1 MKVQSPRRG
10 KKLASALLTAGV
22 VGATLVAPTSAVGA
36 QTATSCGTAPAGYNV
51 IESNARIIR
60 GTTGPDFICAGPGNN
75 IIRAMG
81 QDDIIFGGDGI
92 DVIFGGFGN
101 DTIDGGAGD
110 DRITAGSGLDTV
122 NAGPGN
128 DTVLA
133 GNGPDVVDG
142 GAGADQLTG
151 GNGNDTLSGGV
162 GNDRLIGNMG
172 LDTLIGNDGRDTL
185 QGGIGNDRII
195 GGNGHDNLN
204 GGDSDDVLFGGNGN
218 DLLQGGN
225 GEDQLTGGNGNDD
238 LRGQGNPDIL
248 RGNNGDDIL
257 NGGNGLNTAVGGD
270 GADVCFNAAGD
281 GTSCESLDGVV
292 LAEPSQVI
300 IATFP
305 NEIGG
310 LATITGQNWR
320 VNPSFPLEADIRVTI
335 PGLQPGSATIVDG
348 SWAVTAPSSFAFGT
362 DITATNLSTTQV
374 LDQALESFDY
384 NPRTRDLTVTGET
397 DATVR
402 VLVYNNAGELV
413 FVEQIT
419 FDAAGNGEANFT
431 EVANI
436 GSIDI
441 SRQDSDGDIAVY
453 LDVHRDP
460 VDLTA
465 PAAPQDDAA
474 DDDEEIEDT
483 PEDIPDEV

>member
-1 MKVQSPRRG
+1 MKNHSPRRG

-36 QTATSCGTAPAGYNV
+36 QTATPCGAAPAGYNV
-51 IESNARIIR
+51 IVSNSRIIR
-60 GTTGPDFICAGPGNN
+60 GTTGPDFICAGAGNN

-81 QDDIIFGGDGI
+81 QDDIIYGGDGI

-101 DTIDGGAGD
+101 DTIFGGFGN
-110 DRITAGSGLDTV
+110 DRIIAGAGLDTV
-122 NAGPGN
+122 DAGPGN
-128 DTVLA
+128 DNVLA
-133 GNGPDVVDG
+133 GNGPDIVNG
-142 GAGADQLTG
+142 GAGADRLTG

-162 GNDRLIGNMG
+162 GNDRLVGNMG
-172 LDTLIGNDGRDTL
+172 LDTLNGNDGRDTL
-185 QGGIGNDRII
+185 QGGIGNDRLI

-225 GEDQLTGGNGNDD
+225 GSDTLTGGNGNDD
-238 LRGQGNPDIL
+238 LRGQGNPDVL
-248 RGNNGDDIL
+248 RGNGGDDTID
-257 NGGNGLNTAVGGD
+257 GGNGLNLAVGGD
-270 GADVCFNAAGD
+270 GNDQCFNAD
-281 GTSCESLDGVV
+281 QEGTSCESLNGLVFADPQQVV
-292 LAEPSQVI
+292 

-310 LATITGQNWR
+310 LATIVGQNWR
-320 VNPSFPLEADIRVTI
+320 VNPAFPLEADIRVTI
-335 PGLQPGSATIVDG
+335 PGLAPGSATIVNG
-348 SWAVTAPSSFAFGT
+348 SWAVTAPASQAFDT
-362 DITATNLSTTQV
+362 NITATNLSTTQV
-374 LDQALESFDY
+374 LEQVLESFDY
-384 NPRTRDLTVTGET
+384 NARTQDLTVTGET
-397 DATVR
+397 DSTIR
-402 VLVYNNAGELV
+402 VLVYDDDDTLV

-419 FDAAGNGEANFT
+419 FDAAGNGEANFS
-431 EVANI
+431 EVAEI

-453 LDVHRDP
+453 LDVHAAP

-465 PAAPQDDAA
+465 PAAPQEDAA
-474 DDDEEIEDT
+474 AADEEIEDT